1 MSLSRALG
9 LYIHWPYCARICP
22 YCDFNVYR
30 PKGAEDALLEA
41 ILDDM
46 RGWRERT
53 GARRLTS
60 LHFGGGTPS
69 LLSVS
74 ALQRLIDAAGRVWGF
89 VDNPEIGLEANPND
103 SVVFVDYASVGINRL
118 SVGVQSFD
126 SGALER
132 LGRDHSAAEAVAA
145 VELAQRAVD
154 QVSLDL
160 IYAWHGQ
167 SLEYWQ
173 GELRQA
179 VELGVG
185 HVSPYQ
191 LTIES
196 GTAFG
201 KRAER
206 GDRLALEPDDAADF
220 YSATDEVLGQA
231 GFQRYE
237 ISNHARNEAAQS
249 THNRLYWEGGDW
261 IGIGPGAHGRLGAHS
276 QSGRIATEAA
286 RRPGDYIDQVA
297 TTGWGVRSLETLSA
311 DDERTE
317 RVLMGMRLAA
327 GLDLAQ
333 VADFTGLGIDE
344 AECRRMAELG
354 YVERDQTRLK
364 LTREGQLLGDGVSMA
379 LIP

>member
-191 LTIES
+191 LTIEG

>member
-167 SLEYWQ
+167 SLEHWQ

>member
-1 MSLSRALG
+1 MSFSRALG

-167 SLEYWQ
+167 SLEHWQ

>member
-1 MSLSRALG
+1 M
-9 LYIHWPYCARICP
+9 
-22 YCDFNVYR
+22 
-30 PKGAEDALLEA
+30 
-41 ILDDM
+41 
-46 RGWRERT
+46 
-53 GARRLTS
+53 
-60 LHFGGGTPS
+60 
-69 LLSVS
+69 
-74 ALQRLIDAAGRVWGF
+74 
-89 VDNPEIGLEANPND
+89 
-103 SVVFVDYASVGINRL
+103 
-118 SVGVQSFD
+118 GVQSFD

>member
-74 ALQRLIDAAGRVWGF
+74 ALQRLIDAAGNVWGF

-103 SVVFVDYASVGINRL
+103 GQIFDDYASAGINRL

-126 SGALER
+126 SRALEC
-132 LGRDHSAAEAVAA
+132 LGRDHSAAEAVTA

-167 SLEYWQ
+167 SLEHWQ
-173 GELRQA
+173 GELRRAAQ
-179 VELGVG
+179 LGVG

-220 YSATDEVLGQA
+220 YAATDEVLGQA

-237 ISNHARNEAAQS
+237 ISNHARNEAVQS

-276 QSGRIATEAA
+276 RSGRIATEAA

-297 TTGWGVRSLETLSA
+297 STGWGVGSLETLNA

-327 GLDLAQ
+327 GLDLAE

-344 AECRRMAELG
+344 AECRRMVELG
-354 YVERDQTRLK
+354 YVERDQNRLK

>member
-53 GARRLTS
+53 GVRRLTS

-74 ALQRLIDAAGRVWGF
+74 ALQRLIDAAGQVWGF

-145 VELAQRAVD
+145 VELAQRSVD

-167 SLEYWQ
+167 SLEHWQ

-261 IGIGPGAHGRLGAHS
+261 IGIGPGAHGRLGTHS
-276 QSGRIATEAA
+276 HTGRIATEAA

-297 TTGWGVRSLETLSA
+297 STGWGVRSLETLSA

-333 VADFTGLGIDE
+333 VAEFTGLGIDE
-344 AECRRMAELG
+344 AECRRMVELG
-354 YVERDQTRLK
+354 YVERERTRLK

>member
-1 MSLSRALG
+1 MSFSRALG

-167 SLEYWQ
+167 SLEHWQ

-191 LTIES
+191 LTIQS

>member
-1 MSLSRALG
+1 MSLSSALG
-9 LYIHWPYCARICP
+9 LYVHWPYCARICP

-167 SLEYWQ
+167 SLEHWQ

>member
-74 ALQRLIDAAGRVWGF
+74 ALQRLIDAAGCVWGF

-103 SVVFVDYASVGINRL
+103 RPIFVDYASVGINRL

-167 SLEYWQ
+167 SLEHWQ

-191 LTIES
+191 LTIQS

>member
-74 ALQRLIDAAGRVWGF
+74 ALQRLIDAAGHVWGF

-145 VELAQRAVD
+145 VELAQRAVG

-167 SLEYWQ
+167 SLEHWQ

-297 TTGWGVRSLETLSA
+297 STGWGVRSLETLSA

-327 GLDLAQ
+327 GLDLAR

-344 AECRRMAELG
+344 AECRRMVELG
-354 YVERDQTRLK
+354 YVERDRTLLK

>member
-364 LTREGQLLGDGVSMA
+364 LTREGQLLGDGGSMA

>member
-30 PKGAEDALLEA
+30 PKGAENALLEA

-69 LLSVS
+69 LLSVA
-74 ALQRLIDAAGRVWGF
+74 ALQCLIDTAENVWGF

-103 SVVFVDYASVGINRL
+103 GPVFVDYASVGINRL

-126 SGALER
+126 SLALER

-145 VELAQRAVD
+145 VELAQRAVE

-167 SLEYWQ
+167 SLEHWQ

-261 IGIGPGAHGRLGAHS
+261 VGIGPGAHGRLGAHS

-344 AECRRMAELG
+344 AECRRMVELG